1 MVDSNANGI
10 DESAIEKLT
19 ELGFNK
25 DQALDALLK
34 HNNIVDRAADYLY
47 SNTDSDIPNLTSLT
61 SSDPNKQNTWGDS
74 ATPRNNDEWDT
85 DVKTAIA
92 ASMADQDEQYRRAM
106 HASLTN
112 STSPNPMETSYSNS
126 RYQSSS
132 DNFDSKNSAV
142 NGDGSQ
148 SNSSNQNYINGWGDF
163 IDPEQP
169 MKRQKLDTTPLGLRP
184 TFDSYYVTS
193 IIQALFHIPIV
204 RLSILKFTPTR
215 ESWGEVEGY
224 WKGKAQNLSIT
235 DNDYYGDPEF
245 NNDRKYT
252 LICIQRTFGD
262 VTPVMS
268 AIGME
273 DIICGWDQATK
284 ISYRANTVYLAIDAF
299 LSKTDETFYQ
309 KDFFGSLSKIL
320 IMTVNNK
327 PEYNDTNSSNYNNQ
341 WFQIDKEIY
350 MDRYLISNA
359 SEVEDCL
366 MKSGDIKRELEQLN
380 KKINNITNFQERYNG
395 QDLLKSSIKLY
406 HKAKENGVFDEKA
419 QKTCAFLEKA
429 LEQTEKKIASLLERK
444 DKLELKLKQIYE
456 TPNMKNHLYNLRSV
470 LINDNMGTNSDHFWA
485 YIWVSNSNKPIGKF
499 STSNGGWWKFRDMKV
514 EEVTEETVLN
524 DFTGLYTSRG
534 IYTLIYVAAD
544 VDYNFSNISDAIP
557 YSLKEFI
564 EKDNELLSQETQN
577 NFRDRETSQEQYNQ
591 YSQSEFSS
599 GTGEA
604 WRNNGALKNDPMMC
618 GDGDLNDINNGIEF
632 TKN

>member
-10 DESAIEKLT
+10 DESAIETLT

-61 SSDPNKQNTWGDS
+61 SSDPNKQNNWGDS
-74 ATPRNNDEWDT
+74 ATPRNNDEWDP

-92 ASMADQDEQYRRAM
+92 ASMADQEEQYRRAV

-132 DNFDSKNSAV
+132 DNFDSKNSA
-142 NGDGSQ
+142 NGDSSQ
-148 SNSSNQNYINGWGDF
+148 SNNSDQNYINGWGDF

-184 TFDSYYVTS
+184 TFDSHYVTS

-235 DNDYYGDPEF
+235 DDDYYE
-245 NNDRKYT
+245 
-252 LICIQRTFGD
+252 
-262 VTPVMS
+262 
-268 AIGME
+268 
-273 DIICGWDQATK
+273 

-341 WFQIDKEIY
+341 GFQIDKEIY

-470 LINDNMGTNSDHFWA
+470 LINDNIIGADHFWA

-499 STSNGGWWKFRDMKV
+499 STSIGGWWKFRNMKV
-514 EEVTEETVLN
+514 EEVTEEAVLN
-524 DFTGLYTSRG
+524 NLTSGG

-577 NFRDRETSQEQYNQ
+577 HFRDRETSQEQYNQ

-604 WRNNGALKNDPMMC
+604 WRNNSALKNDPMMC
-618 GDGDLNDINNGIEF
+618 GDSDLNDINNGIEF